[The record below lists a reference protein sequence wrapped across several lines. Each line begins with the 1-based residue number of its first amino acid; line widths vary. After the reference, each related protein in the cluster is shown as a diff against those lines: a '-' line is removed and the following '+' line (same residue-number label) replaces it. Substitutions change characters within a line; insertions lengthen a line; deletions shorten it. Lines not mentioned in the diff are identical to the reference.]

1 MFAGE
6 NIGEG
11 SNCYAIGNFEL
22 VEKYTSTKSK
32 DGYTIIT
39 DKDLAKKKSTYA
51 QEFWDSGL
59 WNIDEDVTYPYLKYF
74 NRKLN

>member
-39 DKDLAKKKSTYA
+39 DKDLAKKN
-51 QEFWDSGL
+51 L
-59 WNIDEDVTYPYLKYF
+59 HMLKNFGIVAYGI
-74 NRKLN
+74 